1 MGNIYVNEE
10 IILYNIA
17 NSHMWSCKYKTC
29 KDGSYLAKYYN
40 DEKGYIC
47 WLRIYE
53 LNETEIQIT
62 GRYCMSDIDC
72 KFDCTE
78 CTELE
83 IFSTIE
89 QYLLLRFIER
99 VRKWII

>member
-10 IILYNIA
+10 LILYNIA
-17 NSHMWSCKYKTC
+17 NAHLWQCRCKIC

-53 LNETEIQIT
+53 LNDTDIQIK
-62 GRYCMSDIDC
+62 GRYCMSDIDY
-72 KFDCTE
+72 KFACSE

-89 QYLLLRFIER
+89 QLLLLNFIER

>member
-1 MGNIYVNEE
+1 MHLWE
-10 IILYNIA
+10 
-17 NSHMWSCKYKTC
+17 CKSKVC

-40 DEKGYIC
+40 SEKHYVC

-53 LNETEIQIT
+53 LSETVIQVK
-62 GRYCMSDIDC
+62 GRYCNADIDY

-83 IFSTIE
+83 VLSTIE
-89 QYLLLRFIER
+89 QLLLLNLVERF
-99 VRKWII
+99 KTWII